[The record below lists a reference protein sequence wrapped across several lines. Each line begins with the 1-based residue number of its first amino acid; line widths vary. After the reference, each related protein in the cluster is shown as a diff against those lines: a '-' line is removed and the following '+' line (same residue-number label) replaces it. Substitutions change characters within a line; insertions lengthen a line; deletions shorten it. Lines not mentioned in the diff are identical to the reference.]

1 MEEEKSYSGMNH
13 TEAKFCLIVTGGS
26 VDQGLLAAVY
36 EGAYGYPVH
45 PYVIGVDKGLEA
57 LEQLDIE
64 PDLIIGDFDSANDG
78 IRAKYVTSPDAVV
91 RDRCIVLN
99 PEKDFTDTHVAV
111 LEAVKCGFTR
121 VLLLGATG
129 TRLDHTLGNL
139 GLLYTCCQEGICAE
153 ILDPHNRISLIKEEK
168 IVRAEKLYG
177 PYISLLP
184 FSECVKGI
192 TLKGFKYNAHDLSI
206 KKGETIG
213 ISNELREEEGHITIG
228 DGYLFLMETKD

>member
-1 MEEEKSYSGMNH
+1 MKEEKNYSGMNH

-57 LEQLDIE
+57 LEQSDIE
-64 PDLIIGDFDSANDG
+64 PDLIIGDFDSASDG

-99 PEKDFTDTHVAV
+99 PEKDFTDTHVAI
-111 LEAVKCGFTR
+111 LEAAKCGFTR

-153 ILDPHNRISLIKEEK
+153 ILDPHNRISVIKEEK
-168 IVRAEKLYG
+168 IVRAENLYG

>member
-1 MEEEKSYSGMNH
+1 ME
-13 TEAKFCLIVTGGS
+13 TESKYCLIVTGGS
-26 VDQGLLAAVY
+26 TDQGLLTAVY

-57 LEQLDIE
+57 LEKLDIE

-91 RDRCIVLN
+91 REKCIVLN
-99 PEKDFTDTHVAV
+99 PEKDFTDTHVAI
-111 LEAVKCGFTR
+111 LEAAKRGFTR
-121 VLLLGATG
+121 ALLLGATG

-139 GLLYTCCQEGICAE
+139 GLLYTCYQEGICAE
-153 ILDPHNRISLIKEEK
+153 ILDLHNRISLIEKEK
-168 IVRAEKLYG
+168 IVRAESLYG

-213 ISNELREEEGHITIG
+213 LSNELREEEGHITIG

>member
-1 MEEEKSYSGMNH
+1 MNQ
-13 TEAKFCLIVTGGS
+13 TENKFCLIVSGGS
-26 VDQGLLAAVY
+26 VDQNLLAAVY

-57 LEQLDIE
+57 LEQSNIE

-78 IRAKYVTSPDAVV
+78 IRAKYVTSPDAVA
-91 RDRCIVLN
+91 RKNCIVLN

-111 LEAVKCGFTR
+111 LEAAKRGFTR
-121 VLLLGATG
+121 ALLLGATG

-139 GLLYTCCQEGICAE
+139 ELLYTCYQEGICAE
-153 ILDPHNRISLIKEEK
+153 ILDSHNRISLIEKEK
-168 IVRAEKLYG
+168 IVRAESLYG
-177 PYISLLP
+177 LYISLLP
-184 FSECVKGI
+184 FSDCVKGI